1 MDDIKYH
8 SPRDPDSRTSTK
20 LRGLVD
26 EDDVTSSGD
35 EQHSPRN
42 LNSEFRDLSTIPQT
56 SYQRCA
62 SKRSRK
68 LASSCATFIHS
79 LIPHSIR
86 FFSLRLKFFLVV
98 EGGWRPW
105 DHVLQYFVL
114 FLIIANVIMFIVSTL
129 PDVRRAAEIPM
140 DYIEAFCI
148 YVFMLE
154 FALRL
159 WVCVEKPRFKR
170 SGPILGRFLF
180 LLTFSSI
187 VDLVSI
193 VPFWIDWGLRLG
205 TGDSHL
211 PGRRVAQFSSALRV
225 FRIFRILKAEKY
237 TKAFR
242 VLVKVLKSKRDVLF
256 VSAMMWIFL
265 LLCTSTALYYV
276 QAGVDPNEFGSI
288 PASFYGAILLL
299 TGQGFWCANFASTTA
314 YLSFVLIRCI
324 SSNLGLMFQ
333 QR

>member
-170 SGPILGRFLF
+170 SGPIL
-180 LLTFSSI
+180 SI
-187 VDLVSI
+187 S
-193 VPFWIDWGLRLG
+193 
-205 TGDSHL
+205 
-211 PGRRVAQFSSALRV
+211 
-225 FRIFRILKAEKY
+225 
-237 TKAFR
+237 
-242 VLVKVLKSKRDVLF
+242 
-256 VSAMMWIFL
+256 
-265 LLCTSTALYYV
+265 
-276 QAGVDPNEFGSI
+276 
-288 PASFYGAILLL
+288 
-299 TGQGFWCANFASTTA
+299 
-314 YLSFVLIRCI
+314 YLSFRSGLTGAYASVPEIRICPVDVSH
-324 SSNLGLMFQ
+324 SSPPHCECSESSVY
-333 QR
+333 